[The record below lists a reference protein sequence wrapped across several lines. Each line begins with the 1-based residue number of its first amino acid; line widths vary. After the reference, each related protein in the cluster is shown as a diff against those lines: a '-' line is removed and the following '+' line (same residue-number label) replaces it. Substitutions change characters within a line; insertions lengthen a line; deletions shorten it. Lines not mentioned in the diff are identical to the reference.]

1 MLKNLEV
8 QKFNFKKIYK
18 NQKIIVI
25 LFIIGVIL
33 LIVPSFFKHKKN
45 KIIETSGNQE
55 FVEKIQNDIADM
67 VSNIEGAGKSKVLI
81 TLDEGE
87 EIIYLAEKKE
97 NSQVIT
103 DENSY
108 NQNLKRK
115 TDDIEKKYITT
126 KDSNGNET
134 PVIIK
139 KIEPKIRGAVISCQG
154 AKNPEVRENII
165 KMVSVALDINSSKI
179 CVTKFRK

>member
-1 MLKNLEV
+1 MKA
-8 QKFNFKKIYK
+8 KK
-18 NQKIIVI
+18 
-25 LFIIGVIL
+25 LFIW
-33 LIVPSFFKHKKN
+33 PK
-45 KIIETSGNQE
+45 
-55 FVEKIQNDIADM
+55 
-67 VSNIEGAGKSKVLI
+67 
-81 TLDEGE
+81 
-87 EIIYLAEKKE
+87 KKE

>member
-8 QKFNFKKIYK
+8 QKFNFKKVYK

-45 KIIETSGNQE
+45 NIIKNIGNQE

-139 KIEPKIRGAVISCQG
+139 KNRAQNQRRRDFLPRSPKSGSPRKYHQNGLSGTGYKFKQNLC
-154 AKNPEVRENII
+154 N
-165 KMVSVALDINSSKI
+165 KI
-179 CVTKFRK
+179 

>member
-18 NQKIIVI
+18 NQKNI
-25 LFIIGVIL
+25 FIL
-33 LIVPSFFKHKKN
+33 LIIGFILLIAPSFFKHKKS
-45 KIIETSGNQE
+45 KIIENSGNQE
-55 FVEKIQNDIADM
+55 FVEKIQNNIADM

-154 AKNPEVRENII
+154 AKNQEVRENII

>member
-8 QKFNFKKIYK
+8 QKFNLKKIYK
-18 NQKIIVI
+18 SQKNIFI
-25 LFIIGVIL
+25 LFIIGFIL
-33 LIVPSFFKHKKN
+33 LIAPSFFKHKKS
-45 KIIETSGNQE
+45 KIIKNNINQE
-55 FVEKIQNDIADM
+55 FVEKIQNDIAEM
-67 VSNIEGAGKSKVLI
+67 ISNIEGAGKSKVLI
-81 TLDEGE
+81 TLEEGE

-154 AKNPEVRENII
+154 AKNQEVRENII

>member
-115 TDDIEKKYITT
+115 T
-126 KDSNGNET
+126 
-134 PVIIK
+134 VILWLQT
-139 KIEPKIRGAVISCQG
+139 A
-154 AKNPEVRENII
+154 
-165 KMVSVALDINSSKI
+165 
-179 CVTKFRK
+179 